1 MQRSLAGFAALS
13 FSLVASLPTSAQTV
27 GAGGP
32 GPVTA
37 IDIVLEPDAT
47 MVKHAEAANQRLQA
61 MPMLP
66 PEEIA
71 EAVYDLIRDDDAAG
85 VVMGVSLG
93 DTRRVVD
100 PPITL
105 PVTSGTLGE
114 RQR

>member
-1 MQRSLAGFAALS
+1 
-13 FSLVASLPTSAQTV
+13 
-27 GAGGP
+27 
-32 GPVTA
+32 
-37 IDIVLEPDAT
+37 
-47 MVKHAEAANQRLQA
+47 

-71 EAVYDLIRDDDAAG
+71 EAVYDLIRDDTAAG

-105 PVTSGTLGE
+105 PVTSGSLD
-114 RQR
+114 RR